1 MERMEN
7 FTVEVSPETF
17 MLFVLRISQSQV
29 TLFIVT
35 LLLTAF
41 GLVFKYCLFPKFTE
55 RPGKFQNVIELLV
68 EAANKMSDGNLH
80 GKCQGLYAYSFS
92 LMTVLGVSFLMELLG
107 FRIPA
112 TDFNFT
118 FAIAVMSLC
127 VIMYYG
133 VKYNGAWGY
142 VKSFGKPLGIM
153 WPFRVLSE
161 LLIPV
166 SLSCRMFGNLFA
178 SMVIMDIVYA
188 AMSYFAVGIPAV
200 LAIYF
205 NLFDVAIQVYIFV
218 TLTQI
223 FTGEAL
229 EEE

>member
-1 MERMEN
+1 MEGMEN

-17 MLFVLRISQSQV
+17 EWLGLTISQSQV

-35 LLLTAF
+35 LLLVAF
-41 GLVFKYCLFPKFTE
+41 GLVFRYYLFPKFTE

-68 EAANKMSDGNLH
+68 EAAGKMADSNLH
-80 GKCQGLYAYSFS
+80 GKCAGLYAYSFS
-92 LMTVLGVSFLMELLG
+92 MIVLMVTSYLMELLG
-107 FRIPA
+107 MRIPA

-118 FAIAVMSLC
+118 FAVAVMSLV
-127 VIMYYG
+127 VIVYYG
-133 VKYNGAWGY
+133 VKYKGGWGY
-142 VKSFGKPLGIM
+142 IKSFGKPLGIM

-178 SMVIMDIVYA
+178 AMVVMDIVYE
-188 AMSYFAVGIPAV
+188 AMSYFAIGIPAL
-200 LAIYF
+200 LALYF
-205 NLFDVAIQVYIFV
+205 NLFDVGIQVYIFV

-223 FTGEAL
+223 FTGEAI
-229 EEE
+229 EED

>member
-1 MERMEN
+1 MEN

-17 MLFVLRISQSQV
+17 EWLGLTISQSQV

-35 LLLTAF
+35 LLLVAF
-41 GLVFKYCLFPKFTE
+41 GLVFRYYLFPKFTE

-68 EAANKMSDGNLH
+68 EAAGKMADSNLH
-80 GKCQGLYAYSFS
+80 GKCAGLYAYSFS
-92 LMTVLGVSFLMELLG
+92 MIVLMVTSYLMELLG
-107 FRIPA
+107 MRIPA

-118 FAIAVMSLC
+118 FAVAVMSLV
-127 VIMYYG
+127 VIVYYG
-133 VKYNGAWGY
+133 VKYKGGLGY
-142 VKSFGKPLGIM
+142 IKSFGKPLGIM

-178 SMVIMDIVYA
+178 AMVVMDIVYE
-188 AMSYFAVGIPAV
+188 AMSYFAIGIPAL
-200 LAIYF
+200 LALYF
-205 NLFDVAIQVYIFV
+205 NLFDVGIQVYIFV

-223 FTGEAL
+223 FTGEAI
-229 EEE
+229 EED

>member
-1 MERMEN
+1 MEN

-17 MLFVLRISQSQV
+17 EMWGLRISQSQV
-29 TLFIVT
+29 TLMIVT
-35 LLLTAF
+35 VLLAAF
-41 GLVFKYCLFPKFTE
+41 ALIFRYCLFPRFKE
-55 RPGKFQNVIELLV
+55 RPGKFQNVIELMV
-68 EAANKMSDGNLH
+68 EAADKMAGANLH
-80 GKCQGLYAYSFS
+80 GKCQGLYGYSFS
-92 LMTVLGVSFLMELLG
+92 LMAALGCSFLMELLG

-127 VIMYYG
+127 VIVFYG
-133 VKYNGAWGY
+133 IRYKGGWGY

-178 SMVIMDIVYA
+178 SMVIMDIVYS
-188 AMSYFAVGIPAV
+188 AMSYFAVGVPAV

-223 FTGEAL
+223 FASEAV

>member
-1 MERMEN
+1 
-7 FTVEVSPETF
+7 
-17 MLFVLRISQSQV
+17 
-29 TLFIVT
+29 
-35 LLLTAF
+35 
-41 GLVFKYCLFPKFTE
+41 
-55 RPGKFQNVIELLV
+55 
-68 EAANKMSDGNLH
+68 MSDGNLH

>member
-1 MERMEN
+1 MEN

-17 MLFVLRISQSQV
+17 MLFGLKFSQSQK

-41 GLVFKYCLFPKFTE
+41 ALVFRFVLFPKFTE

-92 LMTVLGVSFLMELLG
+92 LMLMLGVSFLMELLG

-127 VIMYYG
+127 IIVYFGI
-133 VKYNGAWGY
+133 KYNGAWGY

-188 AMSYFAVGIPAV
+188 AMGNFAFAIPSV
-200 LAIYF
+200 LALYF

-223 FTGEAL
+223 FTAEAF
-229 EEE
+229 EE